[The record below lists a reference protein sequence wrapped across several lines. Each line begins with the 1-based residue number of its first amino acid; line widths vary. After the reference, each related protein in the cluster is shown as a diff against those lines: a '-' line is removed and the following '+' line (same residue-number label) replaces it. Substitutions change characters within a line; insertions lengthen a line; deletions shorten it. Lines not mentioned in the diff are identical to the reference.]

1 MVKKLLKKGR
11 YRKITISAIV
21 FFTMILLNLSIAFAE
36 NTVTYVELPV
46 KKVRQ
51 AYSNWC
57 WAAGSE
63 SILYYC
69 SRYLGFG
76 REATQWD
83 IVLYVYGS
91 YVNQGATLY
100 DIQRALSYYGVGSSR
115 MYPVS
120 GNTITYGQICQQI
133 INLQSPIGIS
143 VVTPS
148 AHFAVLCGVWQY
160 FDSNGSLVNCVRIMD
175 PWSGSVIT
183 VKDEELRDT
192 NYNWDLLDAIRVY
205 RP

>member
-1 MVKKLLKKGR
+1 MKEFLKKER
-11 YRKITISAIV
+11 YKRIMISAIV
-21 FFTMILLNLSIAFAE
+21 FFTLILLNYSNVFAE
-36 NTVTYVELPV
+36 NTVTYVALPV
-46 KKVRQ
+46 KEVKQ

-69 SRYLGFG
+69 SRYLGYG

-83 IVLYVYGS
+83 IVKYIYGS
-91 YVNQGATLY
+91 YVNQGATLS

-120 GNTITYGQICQQI
+120 GNTITYSQICQQI
-133 INLQSPIGIS
+133 INLRSPIGIS

-148 AHFAVLCGVWQY
+148 AHFAVLSGVYQY
-160 FDSNGSLVNCVRIMD
+160 FDVNGYLRNEVLIMD
-175 PWSGSVIT
+175 PWVGY
-183 VKDEELRDT
+183 VKTIPDSELRDR
-192 NYNWDLLDAIRVY
+192 NYYWDLIDAIRVY